1 MTEHTNAHY
10 GGYIGISHQ
19 IPRKTPKELTTVTF
33 ETAFALLAQ
42 TEAAQATW
50 TPEDYNLLK
59 GAEELSEEEAAMFD
73 LLA

>member
-1 MTEHTNAHY
+1 M
-10 GGYIGISHQ
+10 
-19 IPRKTPKELTTVTF
+19 TF